1 MELEPS
7 TWNTYRQLL
16 LLLLV
21 ISGSE
26 EEITKGKEKK
36 SAS

>member
-1 MELEPS
+1 M
-7 TWNTYRQLL
+7 QDIL

-26 EEITKGKEKK
+26 EEITKHKEKK
-36 SAS
+36 IRILIPLTS